1 MSKNHSIYVVLIV
14 ILLIMIASFV
24 NNKNNENN
32 QNTNEKNRVEDIE
45 QIEPLSKK
53 HAINILKAEY
63 GDYILASEDD
73 IKIKGDEY
81 IIDVS
86 VYIEDDE
93 PHEDLGEHEHEQS
106 LGVHK
111 INMYT
116 GKLIIPDESTENK

>member
-1 MSKNHSIYVVLIV
+1 MSKKHSIYVVLIV

-32 QNTNEKNRVEDIE
+32 ENTNEKNRAED
-45 QIEPLSKK
+45 IEPLSKK

-63 GDYILASEDD
+63 GDYILANEDD

-116 GKLIIPDESTENK
+116 GELIIPDESTENK

>member
-1 MSKNHSIYVVLIV
+1 MIKKHSIYVVLIV

-24 NNKNNENN
+24 NNKNNEN
-32 QNTNEKNRVEDIE
+32 TNEKNRVEDIE
-45 QIEPLSKK
+45 QIDPLSKM

-63 GDYILASEDD
+63 GDYISVNEDD

-116 GKLIIPDESTENK
+116 GELIIPDESTESK

>member
-1 MSKNHSIYVVLIV
+1 MKKKIIISILIIVSIIEVALFLKN
-14 ILLIMIASFV
+14 
-24 NNKNNENN
+24 KENN
-32 QNTNEKNRVEDIE
+32 DKKLNNTDKFT
-45 QIEPLSKK
+45 QKIEPLSKK
-53 HAINILKAEY
+53 HAINILKSEY
-63 GDYILASEDD
+63 GDYISVSEDD

-93 PHEDLGEHEHEQS
+93 PHEDLGDHEHEQS

-116 GKLIIPDESTENK
+116 GALTMPDESKESK

>member
-1 MSKNHSIYVVLIV
+1 MKNKIIISILIIVPIIGSSLLFVSKKDNDEK
-14 ILLIMIASFV
+14 V
-24 NNKNNENN
+24 NSTESLQ
-32 QNTNEKNRVEDIE
+32 QN
-45 QIEPLSKK
+45 IEPLSKS

-63 GDYILASEDD
+63 GDFISIDEDD
-73 IKIKGDEY
+73 IQIKGDEY

-86 VYIEDDE
+86 ISMEDEE

-116 GKLIIPDESTENK
+116 GKLIMPDENIENK